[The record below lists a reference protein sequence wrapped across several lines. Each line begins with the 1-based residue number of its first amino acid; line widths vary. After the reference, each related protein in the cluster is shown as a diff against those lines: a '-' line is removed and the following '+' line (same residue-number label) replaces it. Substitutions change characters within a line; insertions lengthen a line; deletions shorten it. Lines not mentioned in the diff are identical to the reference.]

1 MRPRWSL
8 RDLFNFLS
16 SFDRFLSPFFN
27 QPSHHLSP
35 PQFLSQNLLWRL
47 CIFLVSFNLG
57 QVNLVVT
64 LKCTYLFTS
73 SQSVCLLGPTFI
85 LVLAG
90 RPHKRNCTFWYR
102 RIWGSPTANF
112 FWDCPAIWN
121 VIAKSSVCKMF
132 DIARLHPISLRSA
145 RKKQQFPLFP
155 LWHSCF
161 SVDEP
166 YTNWKLGY
174 LSSWLY
180 TLPW

>member
-1 MRPRWSL
+1 MRPGWSL

-102 RIWGSPTANF
+102 WIWGSPTTNF
-112 FWDCPAIWN
+112 FCDCRAIWN
-121 VIAKSSVCKMF
+121 VIAKSSVCKMLILHACIQFRF
-132 DIARLHPISLRSA
+132 DLLERNNNFLCSLCDIVASVWMNL
-145 RKKQQFPLFP
+145 KQIENLITSRVGFI
-155 LWHSCF
+155 
-161 SVDEP
+161 V
-166 YTNWKLGY
+166 
-174 LSSWLY
+174 
-180 TLPW
+180 